1 MVENDR
7 EMVVSPE
14 MPLWRQ
20 VAKKIVSPVRKAR
33 CWWRGLWNDLIP
45 YLLALTGYVPSHG
58 FRKFVYRAF
67 GVKISQ
73 TSSIHSRTRFSNPQ
87 ALSIGEHTVISSD
100 CILDARQGI
109 SIGSCVNIAYA
120 ACIYTMEHD
129 IDDPFFAATGAP
141 VVIED
146 YVYIGPRVTILPG
159 VRIGYGAVVGA
170 GAVVT
175 KDVPPYMFVGG
186 VPAKV
191 IRERSHDLQYKL
203 SYAKRFF

>member
-20 VAKKIVSPVRKAR
+20 VARKIVSPVRKAR

-87 ALSIGEHTVISSD
+87 ALSIGEHTVISVIALSMHVRVS
-100 CILDARQGI
+100 LWFMRQY
-109 SIGSCVNIAYA
+109 SICSLY
-120 ACIYTMEHD
+120 IYHGTR
-129 IDDPFFAATGAP
+129 
-141 VVIED
+141 
-146 YVYIGPRVTILPG
+146 Y
-159 VRIGYGAVVGA
+159 
-170 GAVVT
+170 
-175 KDVPPYMFVGG
+175 
-186 VPAKV
+186 
-191 IRERSHDLQYKL
+191 
-203 SYAKRFF
+203 